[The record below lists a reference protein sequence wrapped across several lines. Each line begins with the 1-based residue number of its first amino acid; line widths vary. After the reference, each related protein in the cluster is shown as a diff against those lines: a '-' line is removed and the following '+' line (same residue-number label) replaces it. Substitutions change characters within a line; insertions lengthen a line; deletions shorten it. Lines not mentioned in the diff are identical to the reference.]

1 MRVLDGA
8 MQDRELHRVAE
19 FPPARTPAPNPR
31 QKAALLS
38 LGVGTLLLAAK
49 FVAWLLTD
57 SSTVLSDAMESI
69 VNVVAAFA
77 MFFAVRFSSQPADED
92 HPYGHGKIEF
102 ITSGSEGGAIAIA
115 ALLIIAESVRALV
128 TGAKPHD
135 IDVGV
140 WIVGLAGAANCGLG
154 LHLIRV
160 GKREGSAALVGDGH
174 HVLSDFWTSA
184 GAVVGLLLVL
194 ATGLTWIDPVVA
206 ILVSVKLLVTGWS
219 LLRSAARGLLD
230 ETDPEVVA
238 DLAAALEKARRPGVI
253 EVHDLRAINV
263 GGFRHVD
270 LHVVVPEF
278 WPVERAHREMD
289 EYHVRAQSLHS
300 RPGEL
305 QFHVDPCERAY
316 CRGCDYAECAVRV
329 HAFEARRAF
338 TADSV
343 VRGPAPAEA
352 KAVHADPHPTP
363 NTAAG

>member
-1 MRVLDGA
+1 
-8 MQDRELHRVAE
+8 VAE
-19 FPPARTPAPNPR
+19 FPPAQTPASNPR
-31 QKAALLS
+31 QKAALVS
-38 LGVGTLLLAAK
+38 LGLGSLLLAAK
-49 FVAWLLTD
+49 FVAWLMTD

-115 ALLIIAESVRALV
+115 AVLIMVESVRALV
-128 TGAKPHD
+128 TGAVPHN

-154 LHLIRV
+154 LYLIRV
-160 GKREGSAALVGDGH
+160 GKREHSAALIGDGH

-184 GAVVGLLLVL
+184 GAVVGLVLVL
-194 ATGLTWIDPVVA
+194 VTGRTWIDPVVA
-206 ILVSVKLLVTGWS
+206 ILVSFKLLVTGWG

-230 ETDPEVVA
+230 EIDPEVVT
-238 DLAAALEKARRPGVI
+238 DLAAALEKARAPGVI
-253 EVHDLRAINV
+253 EIHDLRAINV

-278 WPVERAHREMD
+278 WPVEHAHREMD
-289 EYHVRAQSLHS
+289 EYQVRAQSQHA

-316 CRGCDYAECAVRV
+316 CRSCDYAECAVRV
-329 HAFEARRAF
+329 HAFEARRPF

-343 VRGPAPAEA
+343 VRGPAPAGA
-352 KAVHADPHPTP
+352 ARVHADPHP
-363 NTAAG
+363 NTHPAAS